1 MPLVGHSA
9 LATFLSTSYAFLMAS
24 PSSAITCHLAA
35 DAITVTWLATEGA
48 LKKLERYHM
57 TLKAS

>member
-1 MPLVGHSA
+1 